1 MRQELNF
8 WVIGG
13 DMRQVRLAGLLAAEG
28 HSVHTFALEQGER
41 PEHVTEETTL
51 REAAL
56 ADCVI
61 LPLPVEGEQ
70 GMLNTPLS
78 AVRHSLPQVLD
89 ALRSGQVIC
98 GGRVSRE
105 AAALADER
113 GLVLRD
119 YFLREE
125 LAVANA
131 VPAAWGILQR
141 KGAFLPNGGICFS
154 GIKRRAGY
162 GGKADH
168 GAGIEAPG
176 APGNRTPSI

>member
-13 DMRQVRLAGLLAAEG
+13 DMRQVRLAGLLAADG
-28 HSVHTFALEQGER
+28 HSVHAFALEQGER
-41 PEHVTEETTL
+41 AEQVKEEATL

-56 ADCVI
+56 ADCVV
-61 LPLPVEGEQ
+61 LPLPVEGEA
-70 GMLNTPLS
+70 GMLNAPLS
-78 AVRHSLPQVLD
+78 AGRHSLARVLD

-105 AAALADER
+105 AAALAEER

-131 VPAAWGILQR
+131 VPNAWGILQQ
-141 KGAFLPNGGICFS
+141 KCTFHLSDGICS
-154 GIKRRAGY
+154 SENSRRAESWKR
-162 GGKADH
+162 GK
-168 GAGIEAPG
+168 PLN
-176 APGNRTPSI
+176 GN